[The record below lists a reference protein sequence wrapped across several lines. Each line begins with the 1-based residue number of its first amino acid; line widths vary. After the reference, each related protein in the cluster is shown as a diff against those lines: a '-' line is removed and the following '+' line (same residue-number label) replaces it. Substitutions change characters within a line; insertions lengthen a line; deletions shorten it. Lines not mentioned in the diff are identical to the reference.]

1 MRFVKI
7 SNIKILLYFPV
18 CLFFFFFSYPI
29 FSFGVLMTTPEERIQ
44 LNMHRNTSNQLPVV
58 QPVQYLED
66 SGESVLRLDGLV
78 KRHNGPNSV
87 WINGSFNQKESISGV
102 FIDANKLA
110 GSAVFL
116 DFIPGSSPVLI
127 KPGQRFNINKG
138 DVSENYMEKVQ
149 SATKTI
155 DNNTESAPDS
165 LPLDHMTE
173 VD

>member
-1 MRFVKI
+1 MRFLKL
-7 SNIKILLYFPV
+7 SNMKILLYFPP
-18 CLFFFFFSYPI
+18 CLFLFIFSYPI
-29 FSFGVLMTTPEERIQ
+29 FAFGVLMTTPEERIQ
-44 LNMHRNTSNQLPVV
+44 LNIHRNTSSQLPV
-58 QPVQYLED
+58 QPVKYLEK

-87 WINGSFNQKESISGV
+87 WINGSFKQKESVPGV

-110 GSAVFL
+110 GSAVFF

-127 KPGQRFNINKG
+127 KPGQRFNIDKG

-149 SATKTI
+149 SAIKTI
-155 DNNTESAPDS
+155 DNNVDSAADS
-165 LPLDHMTE
+165 HPPDHMTE